1 MRRFRML
8 ICAVLAGLI
17 VLLAAVPGARIKQ
30 SGAPDQVQAASES
43 AGPEQSTEPAP
54 TAETTAAA
62 GPEQEGY
69 LQVPRYFQTDYPY
82 IKFGNGTIATSGCSI
97 TCLAMVA
104 TYLTDHEYTPDQMAY
119 HFGSYG
125 KTNIERLEHGNEE
138 MRLPCEKNED
148 VQDVLR
154 ALNEGKVAI
163 AMMDSESIFTTTQ
176 HFIVL
181 AGMTEEGK
189 ILVND
194 PFEPNYTASVYM
206 ENAYANGFPD
216 YDIMRGF
223 SGAWIY
229 DKSAMPEEPFLYDA
243 EKPEQQENRYTGYD
257 LTEEDI
263 YTLAC
268 LAWAA
273 AREEPEEAQQA
284 VLEVVM
290 NRVVSGDFPNTVRD
304 VINKGELYSLT
315 AQMARA
321 EPDFP
326 QYIAVTSAMY
336 GPYVLPDNVYYFSQ
350 WDTSGEVWGQLGSYT
365 FLYSK

>member
-1 MRRFRML
+1 
-8 ICAVLAGLI
+8 
-17 VLLAAVPGARIKQ
+17 
-30 SGAPDQVQAASES
+30 
-43 AGPEQSTEPAP
+43 
-54 TAETTAAA
+54 
-62 GPEQEGY
+62 
-69 LQVPRYFQTDYPY
+69 
-82 IKFGNGTIATSGCSI
+82 
-97 TCLAMVA
+97 
-104 TYLTDHEYTPDQMAY
+104 
-119 HFGSYG
+119 
-125 KTNIERLEHGNEE
+125 

-284 VLEVVM
+284 VLEVVL